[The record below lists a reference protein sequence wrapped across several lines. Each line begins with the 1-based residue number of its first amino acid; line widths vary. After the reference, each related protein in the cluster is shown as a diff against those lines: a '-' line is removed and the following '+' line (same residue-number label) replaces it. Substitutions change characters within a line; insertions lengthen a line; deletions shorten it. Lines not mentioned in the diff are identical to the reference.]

1 MKFKELEP
9 HRIRVQSVVVEFA
22 TAQGAGLMDGGGKY
36 RFGPFEVRTSA
47 RELSKG
53 GTKVKLRG
61 QPYLILEVL
70 LSRAG
75 EIVTREELREKLWA
89 ADTFV
94 DFEHGLNT
102 SVKKLRQ
109 ALCDSA
115 EAPRYIETAPRLG
128 YRFIASVEAI
138 PERGNQQPFVDA
150 APVPLLPPVALPETV
165 HSAKSGRKVTGF
177 AFVVVVLLGV
187 LLGVSWYVQSVSR
200 MKLRDSSNVAA
211 RPTKVISSI
220 AVLPLDNLSNDSS
233 QDYFTDGMTDEL
245 INDLAQLGGL
255 RVTSRT
261 SVMRYKGGTKT
272 VPQIGREL
280 GVDALIEGTV
290 ERVGDRVRIRVQL
303 IDAASDR
310 HLWAR
315 SYDHELKDVLL
326 LQSTAA
332 HDIASEIEGQVAE
345 SPAQL
350 HAANGRTVQTD
361 AYEAYLKGRFFWNK
375 RSLPSLQQA
384 VKYFQQAIAL
394 DPTYARAYAGLA
406 ESYAVMGYMVLPS
419 NEQARK
425 GRAAARRALEL
436 DDQLPEAHTALGFIA
451 ENHDWDW
458 QTAEK
463 EYRRA
468 IQLNPNYATGHQLY
482 AECLALQGRFD
493 EAFPE
498 IERARQ
504 LDPLS
509 LIIATDNGAILLFAH
524 QYDRAIEQFR
534 AVLEM
539 DPNFPRAHM
548 LITAY
553 VQKGLFTDALADA
566 EGWRRRNE
574 TSWSW
579 GALAYIYG
587 RSGQRAKAKFALE
600 QLERVSRSQV
610 VDPLSL
616 AIAYIGIGDKEQA
629 LAWLQRAYQWHSSS
643 LTALKVDPTY
653 DPLRSDPR
661 FEALV
666 RRVGL

>member
-1 MKFKELEP
+1 M
-9 HRIRVQSVVVEFA
+9 
-22 TAQGAGLMDGGGKY
+22 
-36 RFGPFEVRTSA
+36 
-47 RELSKG
+47 
-53 GTKVKLRG
+53 
-61 QPYLILEVL
+61 
-70 LSRAG
+70 
-75 EIVTREELREKLWA
+75 
-89 ADTFV
+89 
-94 DFEHGLNT
+94 
-102 SVKKLRQ
+102 
-109 ALCDSA
+109 
-115 EAPRYIETAPRLG
+115 
-128 YRFIASVEAI
+128 
-138 PERGNQQPFVDA
+138 
-150 APVPLLPPVALPETV
+150 
-165 HSAKSGRKVTGF
+165 
-177 AFVVVVLLGV
+177 
-187 LLGVSWYVQSVSR
+187 
-200 MKLRDSSNVAA
+200 
-211 RPTKVISSI
+211 
-220 AVLPLDNLSNDSS
+220 DNLSNDPS
-233 QDYFTDGMTDEL
+233 QDYFTEGMTDEL
-245 INDLAQLGGL
+245 ISDLAQLGGL

-261 SVMRYKGGTKT
+261 SVMHYKGGTKT

-290 ERVGDRVRIRVQL
+290 ERVGNRVRIRVQL
-303 IDAASDR
+303 IDATTDR

-332 HDIASEIEGQVAE
+332 HDIATEIEGQVVA
-345 SPAQL
+345 SPAQVR
-350 HAANGRTVQTD
+350 ASNERTVQTD

-375 RSLPSLQQA
+375 RSLQSLQQA

-406 ESYAVMGYMVLPS
+406 ESYAIMGYMVSPS
-419 NEQARK
+419 NEQAQK
-425 GRAAARRALEL
+425 GRAAARRAIEL

-463 EYRRA
+463 EYQRA
-468 IQLNPNYATGHQLY
+468 IQLNPSYATGHQLY

-509 LIIATDNGAILLFAH
+509 LIIATDNGAILFFSH

-548 LITAY
+548 VITAY
-553 VQKGLFTDALADA
+553 VQKGLFDDALADA
-566 EGWRRRNE
+566 EGLHRRE
-574 TSWSW
+574 ASSWSW

-587 RSGQRAKAKFALE
+587 RSGQRAKAKFALQ

-610 VDPLSL
+610 VDPISF
-616 AIAYIGIGDKEQA
+616 ATAYIGIGDKEKA
-629 LAWLQRAYQWHSSS
+629 LVWLQRAYQWHSSS

-653 DPLRSDPR
+653 DPLRNDPR
-661 FEALV
+661 FQALV

>member
-1 MKFKELEP
+1 ME
-9 HRIRVQSVVVEFA
+9 
-22 TAQGAGLMDGGGKY
+22 GGSNY
-36 RFGPFEVRTSA
+36 RFGPFELRTGA
-47 RELSKG
+47 HQLSKG
-53 GTKVKLRG
+53 GTKVKLSG

-75 EIVTREELREKLWA
+75 EIVTREELRQKLWP

-128 YRFIASVEAI
+128 YRFIATVEVLPERKPQSLVEAE
-138 PERGNQQPFVDA
+138 PA
-150 APVPLLPPVALPETV
+150 ASLSPIVVSDTPPRARIRR
-165 HSAKSGRKVTGF
+165 SIFAF
-177 AFVVVVLLGV
+177 AFVVVVLFALIWYMQSTGRIK
-187 LLGVSWYVQSVSR
+187 SW
-200 MKLRDSSNVAA
+200 RDSSSAGLAVNP
-211 RPTKVISSI
+211 RKVISSI
-220 AVLPLDNLSNDSS
+220 AVLPLENLSNDSS
-233 QDYFTDGMTDEL
+233 QDYFTEGMTDEL

-272 VPQIGREL
+272 VPQIAQEL

-290 ERVGDRVRIRVQL
+290 ERVDNRVRIRVQL
-303 IDAASDR
+303 IDAATDR
-310 HLWAR
+310 HLWAH

-332 HDIASEIEGQVAE
+332 HDIATEIEGQVVA
-345 SPAQL
+345 SPNQL
-350 HAANGRTVQTD
+350 HALNERAVQTD

-375 RSLPSLQQA
+375 RTLPSLQQA
-384 VKYFQQAIAL
+384 VKYFQQAIAF
-394 DPTYARAYAGLA
+394 DPSYARAYAGLA
-406 ESYAVMGYMVLPS
+406 ESYAIMGYMVSPS
-419 NEQARK
+419 NEPALK
-425 GRAAARRALEL
+425 GRAAARRAIEL

-458 QTAEK
+458 RTAEQ
-463 EYRRA
+463 EYQRA

-509 LIIATDNGAILLFAH
+509 LIIATDNGAILFFAH

-548 LITAY
+548 LIIAY
-553 VQKGLFTDALADA
+553 VQKGLFADALADV
-566 EGWRRRNE
+566 ERLRRSEETGW
-574 TSWSW
+574 TW
-579 GALAYIYG
+579 GTIAYTYG

-600 QLERVSRSQV
+600 QLERVGRSQV
-610 VDPLSL
+610 VDPLSF
-616 AIAYIGIGDKEQA
+616 AVAYIGIGDKEKA
-629 LAWLQRAYQWHSSS
+629 LVWLQRAYQWHSSS

-653 DPLRSDPR
+653 DPLRNDPR
-661 FEALV
+661 FQALV
-666 RRVGL
+666 GRIGL

>member
-1 MKFKELEP
+1 
-9 HRIRVQSVVVEFA
+9 
-22 TAQGAGLMDGGGKY
+22 
-36 RFGPFEVRTSA
+36 
-47 RELSKG
+47 
-53 GTKVKLRG
+53 
-61 QPYLILEVL
+61 
-70 LSRAG
+70 
-75 EIVTREELREKLWA
+75 
-89 ADTFV
+89 
-94 DFEHGLNT
+94 

-115 EAPRYIETAPRLG
+115 ETPRYIETAPRLG
-128 YRFIASVEAI
+128 YRFIATVEVLPEKKPQSLVEAEPAASLSPVVI
-138 PERGNQQPFVDA
+138 SDA
-150 APVPLLPPVALPETV
+150 PPRARLNRSVFAL
-165 HSAKSGRKVTGF
+165 
-177 AFVVVVLLGV
+177 AFLIVVVLAV
-187 LLGVSWYVQSVSR
+187 VWYMQSSGR
-200 MKLRDSSNVAA
+200 LTRARTSSNAGPA
-211 RPTKVISSI
+211 TNPKRVISAI
-220 AVLPLDNLSNDSS
+220 AVLPLDNLSNDPS
-233 QDYFTDGMTDEL
+233 QDYFTEGMTDEL

-261 SVMRYKGGTKT
+261 SVMHYKGGTKT
-272 VPQIGREL
+272 VPQIGQEL

-290 ERVGDRVRIRVQL
+290 ERVGNRVRIRVQL
-303 IDAASDR
+303 IDASTDR

-332 HDIASEIEGQVAE
+332 HDIATEIEGQVVA
-345 SPAQL
+345 SPAQVR
-350 HAANGRTVQTD
+350 ASNERTVQTD

-375 RSLPSLQQA
+375 RSLQSLQQA

-406 ESYAVMGYMVLPS
+406 ESYAIMGYMVSPS
-419 NEQARK
+419 NEQAQK
-425 GRAAARRALEL
+425 GRAAARRAIEL

-463 EYRRA
+463 EYQRA
-468 IQLNPNYATGHQLY
+468 IQLNPSYATGHQLY

-509 LIIATDNGAILLFAH
+509 LIIATDNGAILFFSH

-548 LITAY
+548 VITAY
-553 VQKGLFTDALADA
+553 VQKGLFDDALADA
-566 EGWRRRNE
+566 EGLHRRE
-574 TSWSW
+574 ASSWSW

-587 RSGQRAKAKFALE
+587 RSGQRAKAKFALQ
-600 QLERVSRSQV
+600 QLERVSQSQV
-610 VDPLSL
+610 VDPISF
-616 AIAYIGIGDKEQA
+616 ATACIGMGDKEKA
-629 LAWLQRAYQWHSSS
+629 LVWLQRAYQWHSSS

-653 DPLRSDPR
+653 DPLRNDPR
-661 FEALV
+661 FQALV

>member
-1 MKFKELEP
+1 ME
-9 HRIRVQSVVVEFA
+9 
-22 TAQGAGLMDGGGKY
+22 GGCDY
-36 RFGPFEVRTSA
+36 RFGPFELRTGA
-47 RELSKG
+47 RQLSKG
-53 GTKVKLRG
+53 GTKVKLSG

-75 EIVTREELREKLWA
+75 EIVTREELRQKLWP

-128 YRFIASVEAI
+128 YRFIATVE
-138 PERGNQQPFVDA
+138 
-150 APVPLLPPVALPETV
+150 ALPEKKPQSLVEAEPAASLSPLVVSDTPPRARISPRV
-165 HSAKSGRKVTGF
+165 FAF

-187 LLGVSWYVQSVSR
+187 LWYMQSTGRIKSWR
-200 MKLRDSSNVAA
+200 NSSNAGLAA
-211 RPTKVISSI
+211 NPRKVISSI

-233 QDYFTDGMTDEL
+233 QDYFTEGMTDEL

-272 VPQIGREL
+272 VPQIGQEL

-290 ERVGDRVRIRVQL
+290 ERVGNRVRIRVQL
-303 IDAASDR
+303 IDAATDR

-332 HDIASEIEGQVAE
+332 HDIATEIEGQVVV
-345 SPAQL
+345 SPNQL
-350 HAANGRTVQTD
+350 HALNERAVQTD

-375 RSLPSLQQA
+375 RSLASLQQA

-406 ESYAVMGYMVLPS
+406 ESYAIMGYMVSPS
-419 NEQARK
+419 DEQAQK
-425 GRAAARRALEL
+425 GRAAARRAIEL

-458 QTAEK
+458 RTAEQ

-509 LIIATDNGAILLFAH
+509 LIIATDNGAILFFAH

-548 LITAY
+548 LINVY
-553 VQKGLFTDALADA
+553 VQKGLFADALADA
-566 EGWRRRNE
+566 EGWRRGQGRN
-574 TSWSW
+574 WSW

-587 RSGQRAKAKFALE
+587 RSGQRAEAKFALE
-600 QLERVSRSQV
+600 QLERISRSEV
-610 VDPLSL
+610 VDPLSF
-616 AIAYIGIGDKEQA
+616 AIAYIGMGDKEKA
-629 LAWLQRAYQWHSSS
+629 IAWLQKAYEWHSSS

-653 DPLRSDPR
+653 DPLRNDPR
-661 FEALV
+661 FQALV
-666 RRVGL
+666 RRIGL

>member
-1 MKFKELEP
+1 M
-9 HRIRVQSVVVEFA
+9 QSVVVEFA
-22 TAQGAGLMDGGGKY
+22 TAEGLGLMEGGRIY
-36 RFGPFEVRTSA
+36 RFGPFEVRTGT

-53 GTKVKLRG
+53 GTKVRLRG

-70 LSRAG
+70 LGRAG
-75 EIVTREELREKLWA
+75 EIVTREELRQKLWP

-115 EAPRYIETAPRLG
+115 EAPCYIETAPRLG
-128 YRFIASVEAI
+128 YRFIATVEAI
-138 PERGNQQPFVDA
+138 PEKKPQSLMEAGPDA
-150 APVPLLPPVALPETV
+150 SASPVVVSDTPPRSRMNRSVFAI
-165 HSAKSGRKVTGF
+165 
-177 AFVVVVLLGV
+177 AFVVVALFGV
-187 LLGVSWYVQSVSR
+187 LWYARSTSR
-200 MKLRDSSNVAA
+200 MKSWRNSSNAGLAA
-211 RPTKVISSI
+211 SPRKVISSI

-233 QDYFTDGMTDEL
+233 QDYFTEGMTDEL

-261 SVMRYKGGTKT
+261 SVMHYKGGTKT

-290 ERVGDRVRIRVQL
+290 ERVGNRVRIRVQL

-332 HDIASEIEGQVAE
+332 HDIATEIEGQVAA
-345 SPAQL
+345 SPSQL
-350 HAANGRTVQTD
+350 HALNERAVRTD

-375 RSLPSLQQA
+375 RSLASLQRA

-394 DPTYARAYAGLA
+394 DSTYARAYAGLA
-406 ESYAVMGYMVLPS
+406 ESYAIMGYMVSPS
-419 NEQARK
+419 NEQAQK
-425 GRAAARRALEL
+425 GRAAARQAIEL

-458 QTAEK
+458 RTAEQ

-509 LIIATDNGAILLFAH
+509 LIIATDNGAILFFSH

-548 LITAY
+548 VITAY
-553 VQKGLFTDALADA
+553 VQKGLFDDALADA
-566 EGWRRRNE
+566 EGLHRRE
-574 TSWSW
+574 ASSWSW

-587 RSGQRAKAKFALE
+587 RSGQRAKAKFALD

-610 VDPLSL
+610 VDPISF
-616 AIAYIGIGDKEQA
+616 ATAYIGIGDKEKA
-629 LAWLQRAYQWHSSS
+629 LVWLQRAYQWHSSS

-653 DPLRSDPR
+653 DPLRNDPR
-661 FEALV
+661 FQALV
-666 RRVGL
+666 GRIGL

>member
-1 MKFKELEP
+1 ME
-9 HRIRVQSVVVEFA
+9 
-22 TAQGAGLMDGGGKY
+22 GGSNY
-36 RFGPFEVRTSA
+36 RFGPFELRTGA
-47 RELSKG
+47 RQLSKG
-53 GTKVKLRG
+53 GTKVKLSG

-70 LSRAG
+70 LGRAG
-75 EIVTREELREKLWA
+75 EIVTREELRQKLWP

-128 YRFIASVEAI
+128 YRFIAAVEVLPEKKPQSLVEAEPAASLSPVVI
-138 PERGNQQPFVDA
+138 SDA
-150 APVPLLPPVALPETV
+150 PPRARLNRSVFAL
-165 HSAKSGRKVTGF
+165 
-177 AFVVVVLLGV
+177 AFLVVVVLAVVWYMHSTGRMR
-187 LLGVSWYVQSVSR
+187 SWR
-200 MKLRDSSNVAA
+200 TPSNAGLPA
-211 RPTKVISSI
+211 SPRKVISSI
-220 AVLPLDNLSNDSS
+220 AVLPLDNLSSDPS
-233 QDYFTDGMTDEL
+233 QDYFTEGMTDEL

-261 SVMRYKGGTKT
+261 SVMRYKVGTKT
-272 VPQIGREL
+272 VPQIGQEL

-290 ERVGDRVRIRVQL
+290 ERVGNRVRIRVQL
-303 IDAASDR
+303 IDAATDR

-332 HDIASEIEGQVAE
+332 HDIATEIEGQVVS
-345 SPAQL
+345 SPAQVR
-350 HAANGRTVQTD
+350 ASNERTVQTD

-375 RSLPSLQQA
+375 RSLQSLQQA

-406 ESYAVMGYMVLPS
+406 ESYAIMGYMVSPS
-419 NEQARK
+419 DEQAQK
-425 GRAAARRALEL
+425 GRAAARRAIEL

-458 QTAEK
+458 RTAEQ

-482 AECLALQGRFD
+482 AECLALQGRFG

-509 LIIATDNGAILLFAH
+509 LIIATDNGAILFFSH

-534 AVLEM
+534 SVLEM

-548 LITAY
+548 VITAY
-553 VQKGLFTDALADA
+553 VQKGLFDDALADA
-566 EGWRRRNE
+566 EGLHRRE
-574 TSWSW
+574 ASSWSW

-587 RSGQRAKAKFALE
+587 RSGQRAKAKFALQ

-610 VDPLSL
+610 VDPISF
-616 AIAYIGIGDKEQA
+616 ATAYIGIGDKEKA
-629 LAWLQRAYQWHSSS
+629 LVWLQRAYQWHSSS

-653 DPLRSDPR
+653 DPLRNDPR
-661 FEALV
+661 FQTLV
-666 RRVGL
+666 RRIGL

>member
-1 MKFKELEP
+1 ME
-9 HRIRVQSVVVEFA
+9 
-22 TAQGAGLMDGGGKY
+22 GGCNY
-36 RFGPFEVRTSA
+36 RFGPFELRTGA

-61 QPYLILEVL
+61 QPYLILEAL

-75 EIVTREELREKLWA
+75 EIVTREELREKLWP

-115 EAPRYIETAPRLG
+115 DAPRYIETAPRFG
-128 YRFIASVEAI
+128 YRFIAPVEVI
-138 PERGNQQPFVDA
+138 PGSKPQPFVDA
-150 APVPLLPPVALPETV
+150 KPIALSPPVSPETGQLER
-165 HSAKSGRKVTGF
+165 SGRSLIAF
-177 AFVVVVLLGV
+177 ALLVVLL
-187 LLGVSWYVQSVSR
+187 LGVGWYLQSTGR
-200 MKLRDSSNVAA
+200 MKVRDSSNAGLAA
-211 RPTKVISSI
+211 NSKKVITSI
-220 AVLPLDNLSNDSS
+220 AVLPLDNLSNDAS

-280 GVDALIEGTV
+280 GVDALVEGTV
-290 ERVGDRVRIRVQL
+290 ERVGNRVRIRVQL
-303 IDAASDR
+303 IDAATDR

-315 SYDHELKDVLL
+315 SYDHELKNVLL

-332 HDIASEIEGQVAE
+332 HDIASEIGGQVVE
-345 SPAQL
+345 PSTQL
-350 HAANGRTVQTD
+350 RASNERTVQTD

-375 RSLPSLQQA
+375 RSLQSLQQA

-406 ESYAVMGYMVLPS
+406 ESYAIMGYMVRPS
-419 NEQARK
+419 NEQALK
-425 GRAAARRALEL
+425 GRAAARRAIEL

-498 IERARQ
+498 IGRARE

-509 LIIATDNGAILLFAH
+509 LIIATDNGAILFFAH
-524 QYDRAIEQFR
+524 QYDRAIDQFR
-534 AVLEM
+534 SVLEM

-548 LITAY
+548 VITAY
-553 VQKGLFTDALADA
+553 VQKGLFADALADA
-566 EGWRRRNE
+566 EGMRHREE
-574 TSWSW
+574 TGWNW

-587 RSGQRAKAKFALE
+587 RSGQRAKARFALE
-600 QLERVSRSQV
+600 QLERISRSQV
-610 VDPLSL
+610 VDPVSF
-616 AIAYIGIGDKEQA
+616 AMAYIGMDDKEKA
-629 LAWLQRAYQWHSSS
+629 LAWLQRAYQWHSGA

-661 FEALV
+661 FQALV